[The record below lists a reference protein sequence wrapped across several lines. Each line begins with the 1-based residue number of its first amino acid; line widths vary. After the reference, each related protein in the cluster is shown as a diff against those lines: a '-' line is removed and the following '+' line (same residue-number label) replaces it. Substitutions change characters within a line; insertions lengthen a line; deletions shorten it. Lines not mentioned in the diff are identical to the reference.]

1 MFVTS
6 RSFESA
12 EQILCDKSFY
22 TALRRHPGRC
32 VVNSILSAN
41 RLNAARNQPEFLM
54 PPIRQ
59 PSFADVLEDVALAP
73 HEEFVEDEGPSAPV
87 NQDWLFNIFV
97 EAAEAVASPKR
108 PDAYRENAGD
118 IFQVPLFDA
127 TADEDRI
134 AEELDLQAAKNL
146 DDLARI
152 RRSFARRNH
161 PDKLHPRLAELAT
174 ARMKTANMLID
185 RREHELKQRS

>member
-1 MFVTS
+1 
-6 RSFESA
+6 
-12 EQILCDKSFY
+12 
-22 TALRRHPGRC
+22 
-32 VVNSILSAN
+32 
-41 RLNAARNQPEFLM
+41 
-54 PPIRQ
+54 
-59 PSFADVLEDVALAP
+59 
-73 HEEFVEDEGPSAPV
+73 
-87 NQDWLFNIFV
+87 V
-97 EAAEAVASPKR
+97 EAAEAVATPRR
-108 PDAYRENAGD
+108 PEAYRENAGD

-152 RRSFARRNH
+152 RRGFARRNH

-185 RREHELKQRS
+185 RRQHELKQRS